1 MINTFSLSTR
11 NCLCCRWILI
21 ALLCSL
27 IAFGVTYI
35 TWNQY
40 LEKANQAAIGLVLS
54 ASQFLSSNLSA
65 SGVSTLDNVES
76 LQQLEDS
83 LTRFSQQDNGIE
95 RAYLYTAIG
104 GEIIHLAES
113 QTLGDSWSNIIATP
127 TLVSEPQLTRLTDF
141 VSVLIPIKNLQTE
154 ETIAVLRADFQ
165 TNELYKEAVMHATH
179 ALLVVVSVT
188 LLLVSCYWLKKKNR
202 ELEKN
207 ERSRSAL
214 LSQLPG
220 MAYRCKN
227 DKDWTML
234 FVSDGCHDL
243 TGYLPE
249 SLLLNRDL
257 SYKDMI
263 SPEHRTT
270 LRGEWERVLTTR
282 TQFRAEY
289 QIVTATGEEKWV
301 LEMGQGVYDQQGEV
315 GALEGLIIDIT
326 EQRIC
331 GEKIQY
337 MHDHDLLTGLHNRRF
352 YERAKQQMAADQSLL
367 PLSIVIADINSLKM
381 VNGAFGYKAGDQL
394 LSETASILRAC
405 LQTTGIAARTGGN
418 EFRMLLP
425 NVTGE
430 MAQEIAER
438 ILSSCAAHNE
448 NSSESFSI
456 NISLALGTAENG
468 DRTIDEVESE
478 AEQTLRQRKLINRAN
493 PHSTMLSSIMAALYA
508 CSQETEEHSRRLAT
522 LSTMVGRNLGL
533 PRKSLDELEL
543 LALLHDVGKV
553 GIDDRVLNKQG
564 KLNEE
569 EWTLMKKHPKIGY
582 RIAMSSSAL
591 ESIAPYILTHHE
603 RWDGTGYPQ
612 GLQGEEVPLLSRILA
627 VVDAYDAMTEDRIYR
642 QAMDKQSALA
652 EIERN
657 AGTQFDP
664 QIVDI
669 FVQNMKASNKL

>member
-301 LEMGQGVYDQQGEV
+301 LEMGQGV
-315 GALEGLIIDIT
+315 
-326 EQRIC
+326 
-331 GEKIQY
+331 
-337 MHDHDLLTGLHNRRF
+337 
-352 YERAKQQMAADQSLL
+352 
-367 PLSIVIADINSLKM
+367 
-381 VNGAFGYKAGDQL
+381 
-394 LSETASILRAC
+394 
-405 LQTTGIAARTGGN
+405 
-418 EFRMLLP
+418 
-425 NVTGE
+425 
-430 MAQEIAER
+430 
-438 ILSSCAAHNE
+438 
-448 NSSESFSI
+448 
-456 NISLALGTAENG
+456 
-468 DRTIDEVESE
+468 
-478 AEQTLRQRKLINRAN
+478 
-493 PHSTMLSSIMAALYA
+493 
-508 CSQETEEHSRRLAT
+508 
-522 LSTMVGRNLGL
+522 
-533 PRKSLDELEL
+533 
-543 LALLHDVGKV
+543 
-553 GIDDRVLNKQG
+553 
-564 KLNEE
+564 
-569 EWTLMKKHPKIGY
+569 
-582 RIAMSSSAL
+582 
-591 ESIAPYILTHHE
+591 
-603 RWDGTGYPQ
+603 
-612 GLQGEEVPLLSRILA
+612 
-627 VVDAYDAMTEDRIYR
+627 
-642 QAMDKQSALA
+642 
-652 EIERN
+652 
-657 AGTQFDP
+657 
-664 QIVDI
+664 
-669 FVQNMKASNKL
+669 